1 MVNNKNRII
10 SKGNYYLNILFA
22 HFLFGLSLLFTS
34 LPALAAWQTNM
45 SRGVTPLSHAIY
57 DLHMLV
63 FWICVGIAVV
73 VFSIMLFSLIRHR
86 KSRGVEPAQFHEHP
100 VLEIAWAIVPFII
113 LIVIAIPATKTL
125 INMNDNSNPD
135 LSIKV
140 TGYQWRWRYAYLDQ
154 GIDFF
159 SNLATPRE
167 ELQNMAQKNK
177 WYLLEVDHPLIVPI
191 HKKIRFLFTSN
202 DVIHSWWVPTL
213 GIKRDTIPGFI
224 NEAWAK
230 IDSKGIYRGQCA
242 ELCGTN
248 HAFMPIVVK
257 AVSETEFA
265 QWVKQQAGA
274 SPHGTNT

>member
-1 MVNNKNRII
+1 MDHVK
-10 SKGNYYLNILFA
+10 KFFLVFFILFN
-22 HFLFGLSLLFTS
+22 LLITPVSAF
-34 LPALAAWQTNM
+34 AAWQTNM
-45 SRGVTPLSHAIY
+45 PLGVTPISHAIY
-57 DLHMLV
+57 HLHMLV

-73 VFSIMLFSLIRHR
+73 VFSIMLYSLIRHR
-86 KSRGVEPAQFHEHP
+86 KSRGVNAAQFHEHFF
-100 VLEIAWAIVPFII
+100 LEVAWAIVPFII

-125 INMNDNSNPD
+125 IQMNDNSDPE
-135 LSIKV
+135 LTIKV

-159 SNLATPRE
+159 SNLSTPAQ
-167 ELQNMAQKNK
+167 ELQNQAKKNP
-177 WYLLEVDHPLIVPI
+177 WYLLEVDHPLIVPV

-230 IDSKGIYRGQCA
+230 IDSEGIYRGQCA

-257 AVSETEFA
+257 AVNEQDFNL
-265 QWVKQQAGA
+265 WVKQQSGELL
-274 SPHGTNT
+274 HGTNT

>member
-1 MVNNKNRII
+1 MDQVKKIFLVFFI
-10 SKGNYYLNILFA
+10 FLN
-22 HFLFGLSLLFTS
+22 LLARPEF
-34 LPALAAWQTNM
+34 ALAAWETNM
-45 SRGVTPLSHAIY
+45 PRGVTPISHAMY
-57 DLHMLV
+57 HLHMLV

-73 VFSIMLFSLIRHR
+73 VFSIMIYSLICHR
-86 KSRGVEPAQFHEHP
+86 KSLGVHAAQFHEHFL
-100 VLEIAWAIVPFII
+100 LEIAWAIVPFII

-125 INMNDNSNPD
+125 IKMNDNADSE
-135 LSIKV
+135 LTIKV

-154 GIDFF
+154 GIEFF
-159 SNLATPRE
+159 SNLSTPAE
-167 ELQNMAQKNK
+167 ELQNQAKKNK
-177 WYLLEVDHPLIVPI
+177 WYLLDVDHPLVVPT

-230 IDSKGIYRGQCA
+230 IETEGTYRGQCA

-257 AVSETEFA
+257 AVKEKEFNRWA
-265 QWVKQQAGA
+265 LQQSGERL
-274 SPHGTNT
+274 HGPNA